1 MQRTRHIRRL
11 LTGAMLVAA
20 PSLTTACGDP
30 LVVLGDAPGY
40 MRVVVGIPDSSGG
53 SVAATATRTRLS
65 EPTAVAFIESSALLH
80 VSDRG
85 ATRTSQ
91 GITQRV
97 ARIMSVTSGGELTLL
112 LDAGGCLTG
121 PCMLEPSQ
129 MAVTPEGAL
138 VIADAV
144 GNRVFRFE
152 PGTRALSV
160 VAGTGADA
168 TAPDGT
174 PAAQAPLSRPAGVAV
189 GDDGVIYI
197 AETGAHRVRRI
208 DAAGALRT
216 VAGTGVGTHS
226 GDAGPAVNATI
237 AMPTGLAFS
246 RGRLF
251 VSESGT
257 HSVRAIELSSGTI
270 STVAGSLA
278 QGFAGDGGP
287 ALQARLSNP
296 RALTVSADG
305 NTLFIADRDNHRVRA
320 VNLASG
326 TIRTFSGTGA
336 TQFNGS
342 RQPAGDAALRN
353 PGGLWASARGF
364 LFIADTGH
372 QVVWR
377 ATLSL

>member
-1 MQRTRHIRRL
+1 
-11 LTGAMLVAA
+11 
-20 PSLTTACGDP
+20 
-30 LVVLGDAPGY
+30 
-40 MRVVVGIPDSSGG
+40 
-53 SVAATATRTRLS
+53 
-65 EPTAVAFIESSALLH
+65 
-80 VSDRG
+80 
-85 ATRTSQ
+85 
-91 GITQRV
+91 
-97 ARIMSVTSGGELTLL
+97 
-112 LDAGGCLTG
+112 
-121 PCMLEPSQ
+121 
-129 MAVTPEGAL
+129 
-138 VIADAV
+138 
-144 GNRVFRFE
+144 
-152 PGTRALSV
+152 
-160 VAGTGADA
+160 
-168 TAPDGT
+168 
-174 PAAQAPLSRPAGVAV
+174 
-189 GDDGVIYI
+189 
-197 AETGAHRVRRI
+197 
-208 DAAGALRT
+208 
-216 VAGTGVGTHS
+216 
-226 GDAGPAVNATI
+226 VNATI
-237 AMPTGLAFS
+237 ATPTGLAFS

-287 ALQARLSNP
+287 ALLARLSNP

-320 VNLASG
+320 LNLAAG

-377 ATLSL
+377 ATLGL